1 VPRHLWLSSLDAT
14 FDTLGFR
21 RHLYP
26 DFWVCGVEG
35 SHLCNSGPCALST
48 TAKLLR
54 SCIRTHA
61 SLTLTE
67 LAKSGHF
74 QLSIQNRCRYRFF
87 RVQSPSKLNMSA
99 NLANQNV
106 GEEAQELKETVQR
119 LEDAGAKAI
128 EQYCNITDDNGNL
141 TGKVDKNACWPN
153 VERLARYGQRQYT
166 STVQTQRSQRTQ
178 Q

>member
-1 VPRHLWLSSLDAT
+1 
-14 FDTLGFR
+14 
-21 RHLYP
+21 
-26 DFWVCGVEG
+26 
-35 SHLCNSGPCALST
+35 
-48 TAKLLR
+48 
-54 SCIRTHA
+54 
-61 SLTLTE
+61 
-67 LAKSGHF
+67 
-74 QLSIQNRCRYRFF
+74 
-87 RVQSPSKLNMSA
+87 MSA